1 MSGAV
6 GTLRNNKKSRSQA
19 GRRHVDRYRQI
30 ALVLIKYHLGHL
42 IQILGIQRVMPLHW
56 IPSNPFHKDPR
67 PEPMR
72 ARLAVEE
79 LGTTFVKVGQILS
92 TRTDL
97 LPPEFT
103 YELSKLQNSLKP
115 LPIDV
120 VRQVI
125 HEELNKPVSSVFTS
139 FNTSPLGVASI
150 GQAHAATLPDGTEV
164 VVKVRKPGVIEQVME
179 DIEILHQMAVSAMER
194 RRGPHQYDLVG
205 VVDEIG
211 QTLKAEMD
219 YLHES
224 QNAEYFAKF
233 FQGDQK
239 VHIPRIFRDYTTNRV
254 ITLERMKGIRISDSE
269 ALNKAGID
277 RRDLARRSVNI
288 WLKMFFEGEY
298 FHADPHPGN
307 LFIEPDGN
315 ISLIDFGMVGIVD
328 DEIREHLSTA
338 TRAIIERDVDLLID
352 ALIDLGAVRHDASRE
367 ILRSRLKRSMTQH
380 PNICKLDK
388 PSCSNFDDLI
398 SIVRDNQ
405 VQLPSNT
412 FMLLKTMTMIHGLSK
427 GLDAELDV
435 MELLEPHIRQILTKK
450 YSPLALANQVP
461 MAATEYAI
469 FGLGFPQRLNRLFK
483 SLERGDFQIKAE
495 TSELN
500 SKLDKIVH
508 LGNRLVLG
516 LIISALIIGAAMIIV
531 AFKLAQ

>member
-1 MSGAV
+1 
-6 GTLRNNKKSRSQA
+6 
-19 GRRHVDRYRQI
+19 
-30 ALVLIKYHLGHL
+30 L
-42 IQILGIQRVMPLHW
+42 IQILGLQRFMPLHW
-56 IPSNPFHKDPR
+56 IPSNPFHKDSR
-67 PEPMR
+67 PEPTR

-115 LPIDV
+115 LPVEV
-120 VRQVI
+120 VHQAI
-125 HEELNKPVSSVFTS
+125 QDELDKPISSIFAS
-139 FNTSPLGVASI
+139 FSTKPLGVASI
-150 GQAHAATLPDGTEV
+150 GQAHAATLLDGTEV
-164 VVKVRKPGVIEQVME
+164 VVKVRKPGVVEQVTE
-179 DIEILHQMAVSAMER
+179 DIEILRQMAASAMEHWQ
-194 RRGPHQYDLVG
+194 GPQQYDIVG
-205 VVDEIG
+205 IVEEIG
-211 QTLKAEMD
+211 QTLMAEMD
-219 YLHES
+219 YQHES
-224 QNAEYFAKF
+224 RNAEYFAKF
-233 FQGDQK
+233 FRGDPQ
-239 VHIPRIFRDYTTNRV
+239 VRIPRIFREYTTFRV

-277 RRDLARRSVNI
+277 RRNLARRSVDI

-307 LFIEPDGN
+307 LFVETDGN
-315 ISLIDFGMVGIVD
+315 ISLIDFGMVGVVD

-338 TRAIIERDVDLLID
+338 TRAILERDVDLLID

-367 ILRSRLKRSMTQH
+367 ILRSRLKRSMSQH
-380 PNICKLDK
+380 PKICKLDK

-412 FMLLKTMTMIHGLSK
+412 FLLLKTMTMIHGLSK
-427 GLDAELDV
+427 GLDTELDV
-435 MELLEPHIRQILTKK
+435 MELLEPHIKQILTKK
-450 YSPLALANQVP
+450 YSPLALADQIP
-461 MAATEYAI
+461 AAAIEYAI

-483 SLERGDFQIKAE
+483 SMERGDFQIKAE

-500 SKLDKIVH
+500 RKLDQIVH
-508 LGNRLVLG
+508 LGNRFIVG
-516 LIISALIIGAAMIIV
+516 LIISALIIGAAMIVI